1 MIIFEVIGEIVAQIF
16 VETIFYSLPVR
27 IYEWIT
33 GKDTGLNGYRTEQK
47 KFIRFSSSKKFIL
60 TWETDVEHLK
70 YKLEE
75 ALKTIDEKLDL
86 TGFRFATIGQKTII
100 HPPAS
105 ISFYSFHYL
114 VQWLTTYK
122 VNTIGIVETTRT
134 VYTVYNDPDSEN
146 LIGET
151 GKGKRFFISLM
162 EDYSRRQ
169 FLRIN
174 RDIKTI
180 DAYRVSAIK
189 ESLAQPHSEKTRQ
202 ADTVSKIS
210 RPLQ

>member
-1 MIIFEVIGEIVAQIF
+1 MILFEIIGEIVGQVF
-16 VETIFYSLPVR
+16 VETIFYSIPVR

-60 TWETDVEHLK
+60 TWETDAEHLK
-70 YKLEE
+70 YKLTE
-75 ALKTIDEKLDL
+75 AFGTLEEKLDI
-86 TGFRFATIGQKTII
+86 THFQFTTTAQKIII
-100 HPPAS
+100 HPPPS

-114 VQWLTTYK
+114 VQWLTEFK
-122 VNTIGIVETTRT
+122 INTVGIVETPRT
-134 VYTVYNDPDSEN
+134 VYTTYNDPDSEN

-151 GKGKRFFISLM
+151 DKEKRFFISLM

-169 FLRIN
+169 FLRMN

-180 DAYRVSAIK
+180 DAYNVSAIK
-189 ESLAQPHSEKTRQ
+189 GSLAQPTGERK
-202 ADTVSKIS
+202 V
-210 RPLQ
+210 